1 MFADPTITVNAVPQ
15 ALKRV
20 NISANKGNFRTAD
33 GLFVLTIGQSVG
45 KDFQQS
51 VIKLDRSQNVADP
64 FVTGNFRTVTDS
76 VWVARRGPSPG
87 LLSPTIQKQLY
98 DGLSAFLA
106 ASSGAAYLSLLG
118 GEL

>member
-20 NISANKGNFRTAD
+20 NMTTSKGLFRTQD
-33 GLFVLTIGQSVG
+33 GLFVLTIGQTVG

-51 VIKLDRSQNVADP
+51 VMKFDRTQNVADP
-64 FVTGNFRTVTDS
+64 FVTGNFRPVTDS

-87 LLSPTIQKQLY
+87 LLSASVQKQIW
-98 DGLSAFLA
+98 DGLSTFIN